1 MTSLSPSAP
10 PYPNRRGQAY
20 LPSGYLPS
28 GYLPSRYLP
37 SAPNPP
43 GRNPIRSGPAKPDP
57 AALCGWRCAGRHHRN
72 LRRLRNSHVQD
83 RPKCTHAG
91 CGVRAIFGDPV
102 LRLAARPAPRPLSLC
117 ACACASPPPLTSPG
131 CILVLDSRRPSPSLA
146 VYWF

>member
-10 PYPNRRGQAY
+10 PYPNRRWRAY

-28 GYLPSRYLP
+28 GYLPS
-37 SAPNPP
+37 APNPP
-43 GRNPIRSGPAKPDP
+43 CRHPNRSGPAKPDP
-57 AALCGWRCAGRHHRN
+57 AALCGLACAGRHHRN

-83 RPKCTHAG
+83 RPKCTHPG